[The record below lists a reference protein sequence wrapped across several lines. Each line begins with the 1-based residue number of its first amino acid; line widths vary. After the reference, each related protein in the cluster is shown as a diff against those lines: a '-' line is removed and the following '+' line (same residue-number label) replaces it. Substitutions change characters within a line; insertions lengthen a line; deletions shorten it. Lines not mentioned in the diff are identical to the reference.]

1 MNTSAPIPL
10 DAPLSSLA
18 LEHAG
23 ASRVLHRH
31 GLDFCC
37 QGRTTLVDAC
47 QAKGL
52 DAEVV
57 AAEVAAE
64 ARESTEEAIRWDE
77 RELPELIDHIL
88 ANYHEP
94 HRAELP
100 RLQEMAEKVE
110 RVHADKPNRPEG
122 LAEFLAYLSEEL
134 DLHMQKEE
142 QMLFPLIRS
151 GAGRRAAM
159 PVQVMEQEH
168 LDHAENLQRLR
179 KLAHN
184 FVPPPE
190 ACTTWKAL
198 YLGLSDLERALME
211 HIGLENNVLF
221 IRALR
226 G

>member
-1 MNTSAPIPL
+1 MTSATIRP
-10 DAPLSSLA
+10 DASLASLA

-23 ASRVLHRH
+23 ASRVFHRH

-37 QGRTTLVDAC
+37 QGRTTLADAC
-47 QAKGL
+47 ASSGL
-52 DAEVV
+52 DVNV
-57 AAEVAAE
+57 LAAELVAE
-64 ARESTEEAIRWDE
+64 ARDTDEVAVRWDE
-77 RELPELIDHIL
+77 RPLDELIDHLL
-88 ANYHEP
+88 ATYHEP

-100 RLQEMAEKVE
+100 RLREMAEKVE

-122 LAEFLAYLSEEL
+122 LAAFLEEMHESL
-134 DLHMQKEE
+134 ELHMQKEE
-142 QMLFPLIRS
+142 QMLFPMIRS

-168 LDHAENLQRLR
+168 LDHADNLQRLR
-179 KLAHN
+179 KLAHQ

-198 YLGLSDLERALME
+198 YLGLSDLERMLME

-221 IRALR
+221 PRSLR